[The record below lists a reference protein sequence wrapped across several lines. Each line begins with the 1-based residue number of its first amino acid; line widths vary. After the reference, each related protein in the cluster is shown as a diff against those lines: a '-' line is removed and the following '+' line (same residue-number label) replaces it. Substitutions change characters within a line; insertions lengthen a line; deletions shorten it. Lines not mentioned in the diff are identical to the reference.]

1 MNTAILIDGGFFLK
15 RYPIVFQNG
24 RHHAPKIIAENMYRM
39 AMRHLSQKA
48 NNHDL
53 YRILYYDCMPF
64 TGGSHNPLTKKY
76 IDFSKLDQAKK
87 RIDFFTELKKRRKV
101 ALRLGELKSSKKWF
115 INPEKTKDIISGE
128 VSLQHLTEQDVKY
141 DLRQKGVDIK
151 IGLDIAS
158 LSIKRMVTQI
168 ILISGDSDF
177 VPAAK
182 TARREG
188 VDFILDPMWNPID
201 PSLHEHID
209 GLMSTCFNPTK
220 PIDLTK
226 YPYII

>member
-15 RYPIVFQNG
+15 RYPVVFQNG
-24 RHHAPKIIAENMYRM
+24 RHHSPQTKAENMYRM
-39 AMRHLSQKA
+39 AMRHLTQKA
-48 NNHDL
+48 NCHSL

-64 TGGSHNPLTKKY
+64 TEGSHNPLTKKY
-76 IDFSKLDQAKK
+76 VDFSKQPQAQN
-87 RIDFFTELKKRRKV
+87 RIEFFNELKKRRKV
-101 ALRLGELKSSKKWF
+101 ALRLGELKSSKKWS
-115 INPEKTKDIISGE
+115 INPDKTKDIISGKIKI
-128 VSLQHLTEQDVKY
+128 SDLTEQDIKY
-141 DLRQKGVDIK
+141 DMRQKGVDIK

-158 LSIKRMVTQI
+158 LSIKNMVTQI

-201 PSLHEHID
+201 PNLHEHID

-220 PIDLTK
+220 PFDHKK